1 MLAQAIYSQKKGIF
15 SMRQDH
21 STAVGHASL
30 WPALAFIAL
39 FLAGTITAEYRL
51 YRGSELP
58 QDWVPVN
65 DQLALAL
72 TAGAEDQ
79 AIAKASAT
87 VTSAKEPT
95 PAVAVKSADSAFI
108 NLNEASLSE
117 LMTLKGI
124 GEVKAK
130 AIIAYRDQAGGFQ
143 SIDDLLK
150 VKGIGQKTLEN
161 IRDRLKISP

>member
-1 MLAQAIYSQKKGIF
+1 ML
-15 SMRQDH
+15 QDH
-21 STAVGHASL
+21 STAVRQARL

-58 QDWVPVN
+58 QDWVPMN
-65 DQLALAL
+65 DQLAMAL
-72 TAGAEDQ
+72 TTGGEDA
-79 AIAKASAT
+79 AIAQASIT
-87 VTSAKEPT
+87 VAAEPAPA
-95 PAVAVKSADSAFI
+95 PAVAVKSADSALI

-130 AIIAYRDQAGGFQ
+130 AIIAYREQAGGYQ
-143 SIDDLLK
+143 SIDELLK
-150 VKGIGQKTLEN
+150 VKGIGQKTLGN
-161 IRDRLKISP
+161 IKDRLKISP